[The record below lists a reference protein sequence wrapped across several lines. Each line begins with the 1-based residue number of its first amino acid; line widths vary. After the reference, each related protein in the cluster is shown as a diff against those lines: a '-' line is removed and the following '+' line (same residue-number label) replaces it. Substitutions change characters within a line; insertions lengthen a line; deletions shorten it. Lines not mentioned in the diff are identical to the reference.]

1 MNIRTADSIVPGA
14 RSRPFASRPAISH
27 SVMEAT
33 AIPPEDL
40 ALRMALLARAESREG
55 STESQ
60 IRM

>member
-1 MNIRTADSIVPGA
+1 MNIRTAASIVPGA
-14 RSRPFASRPAISH
+14 CNRPFARRPAISH

-40 ALRMALLARAESREG
+40 ALRIALFARAESREG

-60 IRM
+60 IRT